1 VPAVIVTGSI
11 ATDYLMRFP
20 GRFAEQLLAD
30 RLADVSL
37 SFLVDDLVI
46 RRGGVAANI
55 SYGMSRLGLSPL
67 LVGAAGRDF
76 DAYRGWLEGHGI
88 DCSAVLISATRHTA
102 RFICTTDEQM
112 CQLASFYPGAM
123 AEALHIDLAAVVR
136 RAGVPD
142 LVVIAPD
149 TPEAMTRHADACRRL
164 GVPFAADPSQQVAGM
179 AADDLRRFV
188 AGARYLLTNQYEY
201 DLLRHKLAATEAELA
216 AMVDVVV
223 TTRGSAGVRIRDR
236 AGAVDVPAVRLTGA
250 VDQTGA
256 GDAFRAGF
264 VTGILRGL
272 SHGTAAAVGCQLAA
286 YALQAAGPQEYEA
299 GVPEVCRD
307 LAQAYGTELSH
318 EVHTALAAPVAP

>member
-1 VPAVIVTGSI
+1 
-11 ATDYLMRFP
+11 MRFP

-55 SYGMSRLGLSPL
+55 AYGMSRLGLAPR
-67 LVGAAGRDF
+67 LVGAAGSDF
-76 DAYRGWLEGHGI
+76 GDYRSWLESQGI

-123 AEALHIDLAAVVR
+123 AEALDIDLAAVVR

-142 LVVIAPD
+142 LAVIAPD
-149 TPEAMTRHADACRRL
+149 TPEAMARHADACRRL

-179 AADDLRRFV
+179 AADDLRRFIT
-188 AGARYLLTNQYEY
+188 GARYLLTNQYEY
-201 DLLRHKLAATEAELA
+201 DLLRHKLAVTEAELA
-216 AMVDVVV
+216 GLVDIVV
-223 TTRGSAGVRIRDR
+223 TTRGSAGVRIRDG
-236 AGAVDVPAVRLTGA
+236 AGAVDVPAVPITGA
-250 VDQTGA
+250 ADPTGA

-264 VTGILRGL
+264 VTGILSGL
-272 SHGTAAAVGCQLAA
+272 SHGTAAAVGCQMAA
-286 YALQAAGPQEYEA
+286 YALRATGPQEYSV
-299 GVPEVCRD
+299 GVPDVCRD
-307 LAQAYGTELSH
+307 LDRAYGTTLSH
-318 EVHTALAAPVAP
+318 EVRAALAAPVSR